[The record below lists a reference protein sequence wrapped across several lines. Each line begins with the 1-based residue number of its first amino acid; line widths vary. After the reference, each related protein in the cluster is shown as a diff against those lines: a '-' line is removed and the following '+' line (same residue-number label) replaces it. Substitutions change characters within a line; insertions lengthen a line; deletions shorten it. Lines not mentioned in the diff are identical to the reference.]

1 MYVTCVTSDYEN
13 LRWVTMRIPLRG
25 VMVSVQQVERP
36 NAIQV
41 HNMAGTSKDTLEL
54 YFENTNRSGGGD
66 VKSVSEHPLQG
77 CVVIEFLN
85 GAGE

>member
-1 MYVTCVTSDYEN
+1 MYVTSVTSDYEN
-13 LRWVTMRIPLRG
+13 LRHKVIRIPLRG
-25 VMVSVQQVERP
+25 AMVSVQQVERP

-41 HNMAGTSKDTLEL
+41 HHMAGISKDTLEL
-54 YFENTNRSGGGD
+54 YFENVNRSGGGD
-66 VKSVSEHPLQG
+66 VKSILEHPLQD